1 MVVAVVVGRPGIDTL
16 LVVSQVVLSIV
27 LPFVMFPL
35 VWLTSSTIVMR
46 VKRPRDLV
54 TEDITITTKTSTDEN
69 EKDDEVEE
77 KRPGSSKLDTTLDDD
92 EAAVVV
98 SASAS
103 VEDCCDDIILSASK
117 VKGKERACDVV
128 RLETVLPA
136 DEDTQFVDYSN
147 GWALSI
153 LSYAIWIV
161 VVVANGYL
169 IVTLAID

>member
-1 MVVAVVVGRPGIDTL
+1 MIVAVVVGRPGINTL

-35 VWLTSSTIVMR
+35 VWLTSSTLVMR

-54 TEDITITTKTSTDEN
+54 TEAALSTTMSTDEK
-69 EKDDEVEE
+69 ELEGKASA
-77 KRPGSSKLDTTLDDD
+77 PSKLDASMDDD
-92 EAAVVV
+92 DVAVVV

-103 VEDCCDDIILSASK
+103 TEDCQDILSTS
-117 VKGKERACDVV
+117 KGKEKECDVV
-128 RLETVLPA
+128 RLEAVSPN
-136 DEDTQFVDYSN
+136 DEDMQFVDYSN
-147 GWALSI
+147 GWMLTI
-153 LSYAIWIV
+153 ISYAIWIV